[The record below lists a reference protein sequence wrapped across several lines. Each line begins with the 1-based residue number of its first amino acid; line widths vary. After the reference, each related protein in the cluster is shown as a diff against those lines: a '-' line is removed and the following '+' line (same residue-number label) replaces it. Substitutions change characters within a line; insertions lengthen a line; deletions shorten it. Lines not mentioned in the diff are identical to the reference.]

1 MSFKENDCQQ
11 LTLNDAVWGLTER
24 ENRMLQKSWATHFA
38 DKIFPLIDENKY
50 KEIKPHGVALYLP
63 FQLC

>member
-38 DKIFPLIDENKY
+38 DKIFPLIDEN
-50 KEIKPHGVALYLP
+50 
-63 FQLC
+63 

>member
-24 ENRMLQKSWATHFA
+24 ENRMLQKSWQHILQTKFSH
-38 DKIFPLIDENKY
+38 
-50 KEIKPHGVALYLP
+50 
-63 FQLC
+63 

>member
-38 DKIFPLIDENKY
+38 DKIFPLIDENKF
-50 KEIKPHGVALYLP
+50 A
-63 FQLC
+63 